1 MDKRPVKVHPRFRRA
16 GRRGKEKQRGAPPTH
31 QPDGTSMRRFYEE
44 LTSVEL
50 AADEDLAT
58 AVAILP
64 IAAIEQHGAH
74 LPLGTDAIIADG
86 MVAACLPL
94 LPADMRA
101 TFLPTLRIGKSA
113 EHTHFPGT
121 IDHDWQTATTSLI
134 RIGESLAEAGFR
146 RLILVSSHGGNTPV
160 METAALELRRT
171 LAMFVAT
178 GSWMRFGYPEA
189 ILPEREI
196 AHGIH
201 GGAVETALMLHFR
214 PDLVRTEAVDE
225 FPSLQAELERGMR
238 KLRAHGRLNFGWM
251 AGDLNA
257 AGTVGDARL
266 GTAEM
271 GAAIVA
277 HQAAGFAEMIAD
289 VLAFD
294 LARLA

>member
-1 MDKRPVKVHPRFRRA
+1 ML
-16 GRRGKEKQRGAPPTH
+16 
-31 QPDGTSMRRFYEE
+31 MRRLFEE
-44 LTSVEL
+44 MTSAEL

-74 LPLGTDAIIADG
+74 LPLGTDAIIADH
-86 MVAACLPL
+86 MVQACLPL
-94 LPADMRA
+94 LPQEMRA

-121 IDHDWQTATTSLI
+121 VDHDWQTATTSLI
-134 RIGESLAEAGFR
+134 RIGESLSESGFR

-160 METAALELRRT
+160 METAALELRRS

-178 GSWMRFGYPEA
+178 GSWMRFGYPAE
-189 ILPEREI
+189 ILPELEI

-214 PDLVRTEAVDE
+214 PDLVRTEAIDD
-225 FPSLQAELERGMR
+225 FPSLQAELEIGMK

-251 AGDLNA
+251 AGDLNP

-266 GTAEM
+266 ATAEM
-271 GAAIVA
+271 GAAIAA
-277 HQAAGFAEMIAD
+277 HQAAGFAEMVAD

>member
-1 MDKRPVKVHPRFRRA
+1 MKESSGQGMAAQSWSNLTTDDLNRRDMRRA
-16 GRRGKEKQRGAPPTH
+16 I
-31 QPDGTSMRRFYEE
+31 
-44 LTSVEL
+44 
-50 AADEDLAT
+50 
-58 AVAILP
+58 AVLP
-64 IAAIEQHGAH
+64 VAAIEQHGPH